1 VKNLMKLVVAVLL
14 VAASYRLDAQVTSDR
29 ILRAAEEP
37 QNWLTYSGGYSS
49 QRYSLLKQIDTSNV
63 KNLELKWMFQNQVFG
78 PWETSPLVVDG
89 VMYLTQRPNDVI
101 ALDAKTGR
109 VFWQYRYTNSGRQ
122 QVCCGAQNRGVA
134 ILGDTLFMGTLD
146 AHLVALDAKN
156 GKPLW
161 NVLVADDKLA
171 YSITLAP
178 LVVKDKVIVGVG
190 GAEYGIRGF
199 VAAYDPKNGK
209 ELWRF
214 YTIPGKGEPGSESWS
229 GQAWE
234 HGGGSVWVTGSYDP
248 ALNLTYWGVGN
259 PGPDWNPDQRPGDNL
274 YTDSVVALDAD
285 TGKLKWHY
293 QFTPNDAY
301 DYDSV
306 QVPVLADLM
315 WKGSLTKA
323 MLWGNRNGNFY
334 VLDRETGKFLSGTPF
349 VKVTWMNGF
358 DEGGRPI
365 QTPQPA
371 GMPTYPGVQGGTNWY
386 SPSYSPRTGLFYL
399 SAWEN
404 YGSVYRKEPVEYEPG
419 RRFNGGAGA
428 TVKPVP
434 DAPVMP
440 GAAAARPSINTWTNL
455 VGNGAVIAID
465 PKTGQAKWKFQMY
478 DVTDAGI
485 LTTAGDVLFTG
496 GREGVLSCTRCTHRN
511 RAVEGCSRRSGHERA
526 GYLLCGRQTVRD
538 RQLRQRHG
546 DVRTTGISR
555 SVVRVVRV
563 VLITDAALGLF
574 RELLQLF
581 GPVLDDDEAGARC

>member
-1 VKNLMKLVVAVLL
+1 MKFAVAVLF
-14 VAASYRLDAQVTSDR
+14 VAAATFRLDAQVTSDR

-89 VMYLTQRPNDVI
+89 IMYLTQRPNDVI

-146 AHLVALDAKN
+146 AHLVAIDAKN

-171 YSITLAP
+171 YSITLSP

-285 TGKLKWHY
+285 TGKVKWHY
-293 QFTPNDAY
+293 QFTPNDGY

-349 VKVTWMNGF
+349 VKVNWMNGF
-358 DEGGRPI
+358 DEGGKPI
-365 QTPQPA
+365 QTPQPL

-404 YGSVYRKEPVEYEPG
+404 YGSIYRKEPVEYEPG

-440 GAAAARPSINTWTNL
+440 GAAAARSSLNTWTNL

-465 PKTGQAKWKFQMY
+465 PKTGQPKWKFQMY

-496 GREGVLSCTRCTHRN
+496 GREGYFHALDARTGTVLWK
-511 RAVEGCSRRSGHERA
+511 
-526 GYLLCGRQTVRD
+526 
-538 RQLRQRHG
+538 
-546 DVRTTGISR
+546 
-555 SVVRVVRV
+555 
-563 VLITDAALGLF
+563 AALGGAIMSAPVTYSVDGKQYVIVNSGNVMATFAL
-574 RELLQLF
+574 RE
-581 GPVLDDDEAGARC
+581 

>member
-1 VKNLMKLVVAVLL
+1 MKKLTELAVALLL
-14 VAASYRLDAQVTSDR
+14 VSASYRLDAQVTSDR
-29 ILRAAEEP
+29 ILRADAEP

-49 QRYSLLKQIDTSNV
+49 QRYSLLKQIDTSNA
-63 KNLELKWMFQNQVFG
+63 KNLELKWMMQNQVFG

-89 VMYLTQRPNDVI
+89 IMYLTQRPNDVI

-109 VFWQYRYTNSGRQ
+109 MFWLYRYTNSGRQ

-134 ILGDTLFMGTLD
+134 MLGDTLFMGTLD
-146 AHLVALDAKN
+146 AHLVAIDAKN

-161 NVLVADDKLA
+161 SVLVADDKLS

-199 VAAYDPKNGK
+199 VAAFDPKNGR

-214 YTIPGKGEPGSESWS
+214 NTIPGKGEPGSDSWS
-229 GQAWE
+229 GEAWE

-274 YTDSVVALDAD
+274 YTDSVVALDPD

-315 WKGSLTKA
+315 WKGTLTRA

-334 VLDRETGKFLSGTPF
+334 VLDRENGKFLLGAPF

-365 QTPQPA
+365 QTPQPV

-386 SPSYSPRTGLFYL
+386 SPSYSPRTGLFYV

-404 YGSVYRKEPVEYEPG
+404 YGSVYRKEPVEYQTG
-419 RRFNGGAGA
+419 RRFNGGAGQ
-428 TVKPVP
+428 TVKLTP

-440 GAAAARPSINTWTNL
+440 GPAAVRSPINTWTDT
-455 VGNGAVIAID
+455 VGHGAVIAID
-465 PKTGQAKWKFQMY
+465 PKTGQSKWKFQMY
-478 DVTDAGI
+478 DVTDSGI
-485 LTTAGDVLFTG
+485 LTTAGDVLFSG
-496 GREGVLSCTRCTHRN
+496 GREGYFHALDARTGALLWKTYLGGPIMSAPVTYSIDGKQYVVVN
-511 RAVEGCSRRSGHERA
+511 SGNVMA
-526 GYLLCGRQTVRD
+526 TFALRD
-538 RQLRQRHG
+538 QN
-546 DVRTTGISR
+546 
-555 SVVRVVRV
+555 
-563 VLITDAALGLF
+563 
-574 RELLQLF
+574 
-581 GPVLDDDEAGARC
+581 

>member
-1 VKNLMKLVVAVLL
+1 VKKLTRLAIAALL
-14 VAASYRLDAQVTSDR
+14 VTASYRLDAQVTSNR
-29 ILRAAEEP
+29 ILRAADEP

-49 QRYSLLKQIDTSNV
+49 QRYSLLKQIDASNV
-63 KNLELKWMFQNQVFG
+63 KNLELKWMVQNQVFG

-89 VMYLTQRPNDVI
+89 IMYLTQRPNDVI

-109 VFWQYRYTNSGRQ
+109 VFWTYRYTNSGRQ

-146 AHLVALDAKN
+146 AHLVAVDAKN

-274 YTDSVVALDAD
+274 YTDSVVALDPD
-285 TGKLKWHY
+285 TGTLKWHY
-293 QFTPNDAY
+293 QFTPNDGY

-349 VKVTWMNGF
+349 VKVNWMSGF

-365 QTPQPA
+365 QTPQPV

-404 YGSVYRKEPVEYEPG
+404 YGSIYRKEPVDYEPG

-440 GAAAARPSINTWTNL
+440 GPAAARSPINTWTNV

-465 PKTGQAKWKFQMY
+465 PKTGQPKWKFQMY

-496 GREGVLSCTRCTHRN
+496 GREGYFHALDARTGTELWKANLGGAIMSAPVTYSVDGKQYVIVN
-511 RAVEGCSRRSGHERA
+511 SGNVMTTF
-526 GYLLCGRQTVRD
+526 G
-538 RQLRQRHG
+538 LR
-546 DVRTTGISR
+546 
-555 SVVRVVRV
+555 
-563 VLITDAALGLF
+563 
-574 RELLQLF
+574 E
-581 GPVLDDDEAGARC
+581 